1 MNRAL
6 EKAILDCKGGLRHAW
21 YPADATGNPQWGV
34 YIENRCERCGR
45 RRRLKVNSSGA
56 KIGNWTYIPAEGTT
70 KEEYKAITVG
80 SLDDWRLDYIRNL
93 RRDGKR
99 KAS

>member
-6 EKAILDCKGGLRHAW
+6 EQAIRDCKGGLRHAW
-21 YPADATGNPQWGV
+21 YPADATGNPQWGT
-34 YIENRCERCGR
+34 YIENACERCGR
-45 RRRLKVNSSGA
+45 RRRLKVNSYGA
-56 KIGNWTYIPAEGTT
+56 KIGNWTYINAPGVS
-70 KEEYKAITVG
+70 KDEYKAVTVG
-80 SLDDWRLDYIRNL
+80 GINDWRLDYISRL